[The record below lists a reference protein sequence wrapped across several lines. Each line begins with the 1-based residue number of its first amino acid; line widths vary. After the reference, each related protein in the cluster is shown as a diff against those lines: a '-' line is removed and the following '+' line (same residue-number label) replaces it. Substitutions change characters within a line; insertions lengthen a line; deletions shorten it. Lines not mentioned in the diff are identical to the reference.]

1 MRVFL
6 DTNVI
11 MDTLISGRPSSEA
24 SSRLVGLNQP
34 PEQSEFRFSVSALS
48 IADLVYSSR
57 KLLSKEFLR
66 SEVEHIRN
74 MYRVLPLSE
83 WNIYDAMKS
92 DCPDFE
98 DALQISIAEGD
109 ADVIVT
115 NNTRHF
121 KGHTALEVVTPQE
134 FLDRVSAD

>member
-11 MDTLISGRPSSEA
+11 LDTLITGRPNSEV
-24 SSRLVGLNQP
+24 STRLVGKVKSD
-34 PEQSEFRFSVSALS
+34 EIRFSISSLS
-48 IADLVYSSR
+48 IADAAYSCRKEYSR
-57 KLLSKEFLR
+57 EGLINSIDI
-66 SEVEHIRN
+66 IRRKW
-74 MYRVLPLSE
+74 RVLPFAE
-83 WNIYDAMKS
+83 YNIYDAINS

-98 DALQISIAEGD
+98 DAIQISIAEGD

-115 NNTRHF
+115 NNVRHF
-121 KGHTALEVVTPQE
+121 KGYTALEVVTPQE